1 MLNSRLKEL
10 SDDEVSKTHIQ
21 IDKEISNNALLEIDN
36 IIDTIIA
43 KYSTSTGTV
52 ATFLVK
58 DTAINKLTK
67 IVTLGEAE
75 EIWVDREEFVM
86 DKIYEYIKR
95 NRRKKD
101 IKKINI

>member
-10 SDDEVSKTHIQ
+10 LKTHIQ
-21 IDKEISNNALLEIDN
+21 IQRETPNNVLLEIDN

-58 DTAINKLTK
+58 DTAI
-67 IVTLGEAE
+67 E
-75 EIWVDREEFVM
+75 E
-86 DKIYEYIKR
+86 
-95 NRRKKD
+95 
-101 IKKINI
+101 